1 MSVNEGWYLG
11 AWAKRLEKIR
21 LPPNAKQLV
30 PLVKMAADTVK
41 NRALAP
47 PASTVPP
54 VDQQGARSVNAK
66 EMMCPKTGFFESGF
80 GDSENAQERNP
91 QDPDEPRDIKSS
103 R

>member
-1 MSVNEGWYLG
+1 MSVIDGWYLD
-11 AWAKRLEKIR
+11 AWAKRLEKIM

-47 PASTVPP
+47 PAATVPP
-54 VDQQGARSVNAK
+54 GDQRGARSVNAK
-66 EMMCPKTGFFESGF
+66 EKIRPKTGLVESRF
-80 GDSENAQERNP
+80 GDSENAQERTTR
-91 QDPDEPRDIKSS
+91 DPDVPRYVRSL